1 MEEKKSVNAVS
12 RVRKAFEKAL
22 APQTLL
28 NIQTETGLNASEVSM
43 ALCYLKKYR
52 FVTREMID
60 NPTGKGRPQVW
71 IYTYF
76 PKKTENQVVL
86 GE

>member
-76 PKKTENQVVL
+76 PKKTETPANAN
-86 GE
+86 

>member
-71 IYTYF
+71 LYTYF
-76 PKKTENQVVL
+76 PKKTENPVNAN
-86 GE
+86 

>member
-76 PKKTENQVVL
+76 PKKTEIPANAN
-86 GE
+86 

>member
-1 MEEKKSVNAVS
+1 MEEKKSVNAVT
-12 RVRKAFEKAL
+12 RVRKAFLKACV
-22 APQTLL
+22 PQTLL

-71 IYTYF
+71 LYTYF
-76 PKKTENQVVL
+76 PKKTENPVNAN
-86 GE
+86 

>member
-1 MEEKKSVNAVS
+1 MEEKKSVNAVR
-12 RVRKAFEKAL
+12 RVRMAFDKAG

-71 IYTYF
+71 LYTYF
-76 PKKTENQVVL
+76 PKKTETPANAN
-86 GE
+86 

>member
-28 NIQTETGLNASEVSM
+28 NIQMETGLNASEVSM

-71 IYTYF
+71 LYTYF
-76 PKKTENQVVL
+76 PKKTEALANAD
-86 GE
+86 